1 MTEAGPYE
9 EGSIKSAIGIGTLLL
24 DGIGDTIRVSLTDEP
39 YKEVIAGNYILKS
52 LGLNKQGINLISC
65 PTCARTNG
73 DMITM
78 VKDFNA
84 REPKIKGKMSVA
96 IMGCHVNGPGEARE
110 ADIGLALNKKGGII
124 FKKGKILEEVTRT
137 DAITTLIE
145 RITEIDNE
153 HN

>member
-1 MTEAGPYE
+1 
-9 EGSIKSAIGIGTLLL
+9 
-24 DGIGDTIRVSLTDEP
+24 
-39 YKEVIAGNYILKS
+39 
-52 LGLNKQGINLISC
+52 
-65 PTCARTNG
+65 
-73 DMITM
+73 
-78 VKDFNA
+78 
-84 REPKIKGKMSVA
+84 MSVA